1 MSFPV
6 CKKGKRKILLCLEP
20 VGAKAVLQNYY
31 FFFPAS
37 KVEVKAMPFRKQ
49 HYGVVL
55 K

>member
-6 CKKGKRKILLCLEP
+6 YKKGKRKILLCLEP
-20 VGAKAVLQNYY
+20 VGAKAVFQT
-31 FFFPAS
+31 FFFFPPAS
-37 KVEVKAMPFRKQ
+37 KVEVKAMSFSKQ

>member
-6 CKKGKRKILLCLEP
+6 YKKGKRKTLLCLEP
-20 VGAKAVLQNYY
+20 VGAKAVFQT
-31 FFFPAS
+31 FFFSPAG
-37 KVEVKAMPFRKQ
+37 KVEVKAMSFSKQ